1 MLHDPRTEDFQGPIV
16 LPFGLPIYNN
26 STCWIS
32 LRNVIVELLGQA
44 ICRFIIVLYP
54 FLRTR
59 DLFVF
64 NGGNG
69 RAHGGEREL
78 EQVETNGPIEGGW
91 LSMVSD
97 RLRRGLS

>member
-1 MLHDPRTEDFQGPIV
+1 
-16 LPFGLPIYNN
+16 
-26 STCWIS
+26 
-32 LRNVIVELLGQA
+32 
-44 ICRFIIVLYP
+44 VLYP